1 MNTKNFTVS
10 GKIIWLSSL
19 ALGLLV
25 AVPKFAE
32 RHFNLYETVVNSG
45 VTFVFAL
52 FVWYY
57 NILTLPKYTAR
68 DIAKGFSMTRLAR
81 SLVMGIAVMFLLAC
95 LQQLLINQLDFGP
108 AMLMIE
114 ARGVLVN
121 VSFYMFIHFLYQNYL
136 HQKVS
141 IELERAKM
149 DNLAAQYELLKQQ
162 VNPHFLFNSLNT
174 LKYMVENKDDHSV
187 DFILKLSD
195 FYRFTLESRK
205 LDMIPLSEELNT
217 LDAYI
222 FLLKARFE
230 EGLDITINIDP
241 AYNTSYIPP
250 FTLQLLIENCI
261 KHNIVSL
268 DRPLHIRLYS
278 DKDNIVVENHIQLK
292 RTKESSTGM
301 GLENINQ
308 RYLHLLNKT
317 IGIHAT
323 DSLFTIKLPVVY
335 EYRHH

>member
-1 MNTKNFTVS
+1 MSNKNFTIS
-10 GKIIWLSSL
+10 GKVIWLSSL
-19 ALGLLV
+19 ALGLLM
-25 AVPKFAE
+25 AIPKFAE
-32 RHFNLYETVVNSG
+32 RHFNLYETLVNSG
-45 VTFVFAL
+45 VTAAFAL

-57 NILTLPKYTAR
+57 NILTLPKYTYR
-68 DIAKGFSMTRLAR
+68 DIAKGFSVKRLLI
-81 SLVMGIAVMFLLAC
+81 SLVMGIGVMFLLAL
-95 LQQLLINQLDFGP
+95 LQQLLISSIDFGP

-114 ARGVLVN
+114 IRGVLVN
-121 VSFYMFIHFLYQNYL
+121 VTFYMFIHFLYQNYL

-141 IELERAKM
+141 IELERTRL

-174 LKYMVENKDDHSV
+174 LKYMVENKDAHSV

-205 LDMIPLSEELNT
+205 LDLIPVAEELNI

-230 EGLDITINIDP
+230 DGLDISINIDK
-241 AYNTSYIPP
+241 AHYSSYTPP

-268 DRPLHIRLYS
+268 EKPLQIRLYS
-278 DKDNIVVENHIQLK
+278 EGECIIVENQIQLK
-292 RTKESSTGM
+292 RTKESSIGV
-301 GLENINQ
+301 GLENIHQ
-308 RYLHLLNKT
+308 RYLHLLNKKVIVQPT
-317 IGIHAT
+317 PST
-323 DSLFTIKLPVVY
+323 FTIKLPVAY
-335 EYRHH
+335 ENRHH